1 MRPIILDEGLKRE
14 GLSCCSHRCSMLRR
28 GPARRTVA
36 TLCIGSIALLSVAA
50 AACGGSNT
58 NSAQSTTTSTTA
70 QSTGQNVEADKAA
83 AQTASLT
90 LSDFPAGWTSK
101 PSSNNNP
108 SQDITAQLA
117 KCLGVSQA
125 DLTKPP
131 ASYDSPTFSES
142 GSSNSAS
149 SNVGYRASAADE
161 QSAFAIVSGSK
172 VPDCLTTAV
181 AAVIN
186 EAIQHPTNPSDTL
199 PAGAKVGT
207 TTVSP
212 MSFPQFGDKSI
223 AYQVK
228 VPISYSSLSIDAYLD
243 VIYSIKGRA
252 GVSMEFEGVTDPFP
266 VDQAEHY
273 TGLVVGRLTNT

>member
-1 MRPIILDEGLKRE
+1 MPQSSMFDPLGLR
-14 GLSCCSHRCSMLRR
+14 
-28 GPARRTVA
+28 PARRSIA
-36 TLCIGSIALLSVAA
+36 TLWIASIALVSVVAA
-50 AACGGSNT
+50 SCGNSN
-58 NSAQSTTTSTTA
+58 NAVQSTTTSTTT

-83 AQTASLT
+83 AQAASLK
-90 LSDFPAGWTSK
+90 LSDFPAGWTSQP
-101 PSSNNNP
+101 PSSSSS

-117 KCLGVSQA
+117 KCLGVNQA

-142 GSSNSAS
+142 GSNNSAS
-149 SNVGYRASAADE
+149 SNVGYRATASDE
-161 QSAFAIVSGSK
+161 QSAFDIVSGPK
-172 VPDCLTTAV
+172 VPSCLTTAV
-181 AAVIN
+181 AAVVN
-186 EAIQHPTNPSDTL
+186 EAIQHPSNPSDTL
-199 PAGAKVGT
+199 PAGAQVGT

-228 VPISYSSLSIDAYLD
+228 VPISYSGLSIDAYVD

-266 VDQAEHY
+266 VDQAGHY
-273 TGLVVGRLTNT
+273 TGLVVDRLTNT

>member
-1 MRPIILDEGLKRE
+1 MRKIDG
-14 GLSCCSHRCSMLRR
+14 RR
-28 GPARRTVA
+28 PTRRWIA
-36 TLCIGSIALLSVAA
+36 TLWITLVALLSVVA
-50 AACGGSNT
+50 AACGGGST
-58 NSAQSTTTSTTA
+58 NSAQSTTTSTSA
-70 QSTGQNVEADKAA
+70 KSTGQNVEADKAA
-83 AQTASLT
+83 AKAASLN
-90 LSDFPAGWTSK
+90 LSDFPAGWTSQP
-101 PSSNNNP
+101 PSDNSS
-108 SQDITAQLA
+108 SQDLTAQLA

-125 DLTKPP
+125 DLTKAP
-131 ASYDSPTFSES
+131 ASYDAPTFSES
-142 GSSNSAS
+142 NSNNSAS
-149 SNVGYRASAADE
+149 SNVGYRATAADE

-186 EAIQHPTNPSDTL
+186 EAIQHPTDPSDTL

-212 MSFPQFGDKSI
+212 MSFPQFGEKSV

-228 VPISYSSLSIDAYLD
+228 VPISYSSLSIDAYVD
-243 VIYSIKGRA
+243 IIYSIKGRA
-252 GVSMEFEGVTDPFP
+252 GVAMEFEGVTDPFP